1 MKTKKTQFWMINL
14 KEREKGQLERIK
26 LGKKPIQKMKKSPIM
41 NDQIIKKIQKKNKK
55 KGKKA

>member
-1 MKTKKTQFWMINL
+1 L

-41 NDQIIKKIQKKNKK
+41 NDQIIKKSRKKIKRR
-55 KGKKA
+55 GKRHNM